1 LIIHPRSNGPGLPS
15 LFDRRQQEQSALIA
29 MADSGEGAQARAM
42 GHEARQSFYLCNLEE
57 EGVSFY
63 SLSVKKM
70 IHGGLVVVA

>member
-1 LIIHPRSNGPGLPS
+1 
-15 LFDRRQQEQSALIA
+15 
-29 MADSGEGAQARAM
+29 MADSGEGTQARAM